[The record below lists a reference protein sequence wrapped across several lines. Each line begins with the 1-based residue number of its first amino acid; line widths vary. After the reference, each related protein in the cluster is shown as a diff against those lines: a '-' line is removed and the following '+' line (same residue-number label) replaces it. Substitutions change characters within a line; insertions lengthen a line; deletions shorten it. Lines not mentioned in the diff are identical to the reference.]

1 MEISIRAQR
10 GLNLCA
16 LYECLIADDDND
28 DTDDTDLFL
37 SSFWKEGVFLYVII
51 YIMINRIVNNY
62 CLEKINTPLSSLS
75 SSSLSSLARKGLGEE
90 GRRRDSNCA
99 LDFAAR

>member
-1 MEISIRAQR
+1 M
-10 GLNLCA
+10 LT
-16 LYECLIADDDND
+16 DDDND

-37 SSFWKEGVFLYVII
+37 SSLWKERVILYIII
-51 YIMINRIVNNY
+51 YVMINRIINNY

-75 SSSLSSLARKGLGEE
+75 SSSLSSLAKKGLGEE

>member
-1 MEISIRAQR
+1 M
-10 GLNLCA
+10 LT
-16 LYECLIADDDND
+16 DDDND

-37 SSFWKEGVFLYVII
+37 SSFWKEGVILYIII
-51 YIMINRIVNNY
+51 YIMINRTANNY

-75 SSSLSSLARKGLGEE
+75 SSSLSSLAKKGLGEE

-99 LDFAAR
+99 FDFAAR

>member
-1 MEISIRAQR
+1 M
-10 GLNLCA
+10 LT
-16 LYECLIADDDND
+16 DDDND

-37 SSFWKEGVFLYVII
+37 SSFWKEGVILYIII

-75 SSSLSSLARKGLGEE
+75 SSSLSSLAKKGLGQIA
-90 GRRRDSNCA
+90 SYLA
-99 LDFAAR
+99 YLFLFACIH

>member
-28 DTDDTDLFL
+28 DTDIFL
-37 SSFWKEGVFLYVII
+37 SSFWKGGVILYII

-62 CLEKINTPLSSLS
+62 CLEIINTPLSSLS
-75 SSSLSSLARKGLGEE
+75 SSSLSSLAKKGLGEE

-99 LDFAAR
+99 FDFAAR

>member
-28 DTDDTDLFL
+28 DTDIFL
-37 SSFWKEGVFLYVII
+37 SSLWKERVILYIII
-51 YIMINRIVNNY
+51 YIMINSIINNS

-75 SSSLSSLARKGLGEE
+75 SSSLSSLAKKGLGEE

-99 LDFAAR
+99 FGFAAR

>member
-37 SSFWKEGVFLYVII
+37 SSFWKEGVILYIII
-51 YIMINRIVNNY
+51 YIMINRIANNY
-62 CLEKINTPLSSLS
+62 CL
-75 SSSLSSLARKGLGEE
+75 
-90 GRRRDSNCA
+90 
-99 LDFAAR
+99 

>member
-1 MEISIRAQR
+1 M
-10 GLNLCA
+10 LT
-16 LYECLIADDDND
+16 DDDND

-37 SSFWKEGVFLYVII
+37 SSLWKERVILYIII
-51 YIMINRIVNNY
+51 YVMINRIINNY

-75 SSSLSSLARKGLGEE
+75 SSSLSSLAKKGLGEE

-99 LDFAAR
+99 FDFAAR

>member
-28 DTDDTDLFL
+28 DTDDTDIFL
-37 SSFWKEGVFLYVII
+37 SSFWKGGVILYII

-62 CLEKINTPLSSLS
+62 CLEIINTPLSSLS
-75 SSSLSSLARKGLGEE
+75 SSSLSSLAKKGLGEE

-99 LDFAAR
+99 FDFVAR

>member
-1 MEISIRAQR
+1 M
-10 GLNLCA
+10 LT
-16 LYECLIADDDND
+16 DDDND

-37 SSFWKEGVFLYVII
+37 SSLWKERVILYIII
-51 YIMINRIVNNY
+51 YVMINRIINNY

-75 SSSLSSLARKGLGEE
+75 SSSLSSLAKKGLGEE

-99 LDFAAR
+99 LGFVAR

>member
-28 DTDDTDLFL
+28 DTDIFL
-37 SSFWKEGVFLYVII
+37 SSLWKERVILYIII
-51 YIMINRIVNNY
+51 YIMINSIINNS

-75 SSSLSSLARKGLGEE
+75 SSSLSSLAKKGLGEE

-99 LDFAAR
+99 FDFAAR